1 MSQENRD
8 ERLGLTGLTP
18 EQRRQRIDQLE
29 RELVQKEQAAKAKLQ
44 AARARREAVRGS
56 VDS

>member
-18 EQRRQRIDQLE
+18 EQRRRRIEEME
-29 RELVQKEQAAKAKLQ
+29 RELDRSEQIAEAKLR
-44 AARARREAVRGS
+44 AAWAAMDNPDTR
-56 VDS
+56 

>member
-18 EQRRQRIDQLE
+18 EQRRNRIEEMHRDLAE
-29 RELVQKEQAAKAKLQ
+29 KEQAAKAKLQ
-44 AARARREAVRGS
+44 AARARQQHSDGR
-56 VDS
+56 